1 MDTLDRK
8 VVKDKV
14 RNCSRKEQKEVV
26 REALQASSVSGFDK
40 VLRVRSKVT
49 PLALEP
55 CWLLGTATS
64 PPDLLCVP
72 LRCYL
77 FCPDPSPDATSLLH
91 EHPMNYLRLFLSGFL
106 CSFPM
111 RHPPQDQYKLTCASH
126 TSLPWL
132 PFPGGWPGNMPCSL
146 IRSCP

>member
-1 MDTLDRK
+1 MGRWANLAFWRMASLLMDTLDRK

-14 RNCSRKEQKEVV
+14 RNCSRKEQEEVV

-64 PPDLLCVP
+64 P
-72 LRCYL
+72 YI
-77 FCPDPSPDATSLLH
+77 ST
-91 EHPMNYLRLFLSGFL
+91 
-106 CSFPM
+106 
-111 RHPPQDQYKLTCASH
+111 
-126 TSLPWL
+126 
-132 PFPGGWPGNMPCSL
+132 
-146 IRSCP
+146 